1 MPDCNERF
9 IKNTLNNLL
18 LTEEVQAYISSK
30 LNDDLT
36 KILLGKSPF
45 AGISSKEIAEQVD
58 SKKRAEKKLPTW
70 YNSSGIY
77 YPPKLSIEQSSSEI
91 TAKYKATLIKGNTI
105 IDLTGGLG
113 VDCHYF
119 SKKAKSVTHCELN
132 PELSAIAQHNSE
144 VLETTIIHFIAGN
157 GLEYLADS
165 TENFDTIY
173 IDPSRRVNAQKV
185 FLLQDCEPDVVSNLD
200 FLLSKA
206 HRIII
211 KTAPLLD
218 IQSGIKELKQVSEI
232 HVVSVK
238 NECKELLWIIDKDFS
253 SAEPQIVCSALTEN
267 NIQEYRFQLSDE
279 KVFTVVHYSNPLNY
293 IYEPDVSLLKA
304 GCFKLI
310 SRDFA
315 VLKLHQHTHLY
326 TSNNLVDFN
335 GRTFRLKQLWSY
347 KIFSKLKPIKQANLI
362 CRNFPINAV
371 EVKKKH
377 RLSDGGDEYLLFT
390 TNMTGE
396 LVVLNCERLS

>member
-1 MPDCNERF
+1 LPDCNERF
-9 IKNTLNNLL
+9 IKDTLNNLL
-18 LTEEVQAYISSK
+18 LSGEVQAYISSK
-30 LNDDLT
+30 LNDDLS

-45 AGISSKEIAEQVD
+45 AGVSSKEIAEQVD

-70 YNSSGIY
+70 YNSPGIY

-91 TAKYKATLIKGNTI
+91 TAKYKSTLIKGNTV

-119 SKKAKSVTHCELN
+119 SKAAVAVTHCELN
-132 PELSAIAQHNSE
+132 PELSAIAQHNSK
-144 VLETTIIHFIAGN
+144 LLKTQNIRHIAGN
-157 GLEYLADS
+157 GLEYLTSSD
-165 TENFDTIY
+165 EKFDIIY

-206 HRIII
+206 DRIII

-253 SAEPQIVCSALTEN
+253 SAEPQIVCSALTEHS
-267 NIQEYRFQLSDE
+267 IQEYRFHLSDE
-279 KVFTVVHYSNPLNY
+279 KAFTIGDYSNPLSY

-310 SRDFA
+310 TKDFPIS
-315 VLKLHQHTHLY
+315 KLHQHTHLY

-335 GRTFRLKQLWSY
+335 GRTFRLKQQWSY
-347 KIFSKLKPIKQANLI
+347 KMFSKLKPIKQANLI
-362 CRNFPINAV
+362 CRNFPLNAV

-377 RLSDGGDEYLLFT
+377 KLSDGGDEYLLFT

-396 LVVLNCERLS
+396 LVVLNCERLV